1 MKCECICSTDSL
13 AIQQR
18 AVQKGYL
25 SEWGCHVPLG
35 NKQNPWQ
42 RNRRG
47 MFMYAVSSCV
57 L

>member
-1 MKCECICSTDSL
+1 MKCKCICSTDSL
-13 AIQQR
+13 AVQQR

-47 MFMYAVSSCV
+47 MFM
-57 L
+57 